1 MKSNHIAQWL
11 LVAGFLLAVPLEIH
25 QPQPVVAQSTEL
37 QEAERLE
44 EEVLQLYKQ
53 GQYKE
58 AIPLAERS
66 LAIREKVLGT
76 NHRDVA
82 TSFYNLAFLHQ
93 KQGNYAAAMPLVQQS
108 LVIRER
114 VLGTNHPDVAS
125 SLNSLGYLYRTQ
137 GNHAQALVLYQRSLA
152 IQEKILGANHPD
164 VAITLNNLGE
174 LYKSQGNYFQA
185 IPLYQR
191 SLAIVEQNFGAD
203 HPRVATIL
211 NNLAAVYHDQGN
223 YSKALPLYQR
233 SLAIQQKVFGA
244 NHPGVANTLNNLGV
258 LYHAQGNYAQALEML
273 HQSLIIHQKVLGTA
287 HPIIAAN
294 LNNLA
299 GIYHELGNDT
309 LALTLYQASL
319 AIREKYFG
327 TDDSSVAHTLN
338 DLAGMYH
345 DQENYGKALPL
356 LLRSLAIW
364 EKRLGSD
371 HPNVA
376 ASLNNLAVLH
386 HAQGNYSQAMALYQR
401 ATEVEETHLARN
413 LVVGNEEYKGN
424 FLRQFRSST
433 DAVISFHLQFVPQDL
448 QAARLALTT
457 ILRRKGRVLDALSE
471 TTYLLRQRLNT
482 NDQQQFDRIASLRTQ
497 IATLSL
503 SPDASN
509 KTDQIQQL
517 TAQAEQ
523 LEADL
528 SQRSHEFAQQSQ
540 PVTIAAVQKAIPTNA
555 ALVEFMKYIPVN
567 PKGSQN
573 QRWGAP
579 RYAVYVLRATGDV
592 QWADLGAASEIETLI
607 TQYRQSLVDPRRLGE
622 LRPAARALDAKIM
635 APVRKLVGNAEHLL
649 IAPDDQ
655 LNLVTFAALIDEQ
668 DKYLLERY
676 LITYLTSGRD
686 LLRLQST
693 PPPAAP
699 PLIVADP
706 IFDQPGKS
714 TVQVASATRGNRRSV
729 DIARLTFGRLPG
741 TAIEAEK
748 ISSLL
753 TGARTF
759 TQAQAT
765 ETVVKANP
773 NPRIL
778 HIATHGFFLKSAPE
792 TKNPDGT
799 TRLPLENPLLRSGLA
814 FAGFNV
820 RQSGADDGVLTALEV
835 TTLDLRATQLVVMSA
850 CETGLGDVMT
860 GEGVYGLRRA
870 FTLAGAQAQLMTL
883 WKVDDEFTKELM
895 INYYQRLQRGE
906 NRSEALRQ
914 AQLAALKNQNYQHP
928 RYWSGFIL
936 SGDWR
941 ALGR

>member
-1 MKSNHIAQWL
+1 MKGNHIAKWL
-11 LVAGFLLAVPLEIH
+11 LVTGLLWGIPLGAY
-25 QPQPVVAQSTEL
+25 QPQAAVAQSAEL

-44 EEVLQLYKQ
+44 EQILKLYRE
-53 GQYKE
+53 GRYRE
-58 AIPLAERS
+58 AIPLAEHS
-66 LAIREKVLGT
+66 LAIRKKVLGI

-82 TSFYNLAFLHQ
+82 TSFYNLAFLYQ
-93 KQGNYAAAMPLVQQS
+93 EQGNYATALPLFEQS

-114 VLGTNHPDVAS
+114 VLGANHPDVAS
-125 SLNSLGYLYRTQ
+125 TLNSLGRLYRTQ
-137 GNHAQALVLYQRSLA
+137 GNYAQALLFYQRSLA
-152 IQEKILGANHPD
+152 IQEKILGTNHPD
-164 VAITLNNLGE
+164 VASTLNNLGE
-174 LYKSQGNYFQA
+174 LYKSQGNYSQA
-185 IPLYQR
+185 VLFYQR
-191 SLAIVEQNFGAD
+191 GLAILEKNFGAD
-203 HPRVATIL
+203 HPKVATTL

-223 YSKALPLYQR
+223 YAQALPLYQR
-233 SLAIQQKVFGA
+233 SLAIRQKVFGA
-244 NHPGVANTLNNLGV
+244 NHPDVANILNNLGV
-258 LYHAQGNYAQALEML
+258 LYHAQGNYDQALAML
-273 HQSLIIHQKVLGTA
+273 HQSLVIRQKTLGVA
-287 HPIIAAN
+287 HPIVAVN

-299 GIYHELGNDT
+299 GVYHDLGNDT
-309 LALTLYQASL
+309 LALSLYQSSL

-327 TDDSSVAHTLN
+327 TDHLSIANIVN
-338 DLAGMYH
+338 NLAGMYH
-345 DQENYGKALPL
+345 EQKNYAAALPL
-356 LLRSLAIW
+356 YQRSLAIW
-364 EKRLGSD
+364 EKGLGSH

-376 ASLNNLAVLH
+376 ASLNNLAALY
-386 HAQGNYSQAMALYQR
+386 HAQGNYAQALPLYQR
-401 ATEVEETHLARN
+401 AVEVEETHLARN
-413 LVVGNEEYKGN
+413 LVVGSEAYKHN
-424 FLRQFRSST
+424 FLSQFRGST
-433 DAVISFHLQFVPQDL
+433 DTVISFHLQFVPQDL

-457 ILRRKGRVLDALSE
+457 ILRRKGRILDALSE
-471 TTYLLRQRLNT
+471 TTHLLRQRLNP

-497 IATLSL
+497 IATFSL
-503 SPDASN
+503 SPEASN
-509 KTDQIQQL
+509 KTDQIKQL

-528 SQRSHEFAQQSQ
+528 SQRSREFAQQSQ

-555 ALVEFMKYIPVN
+555 ALVEFIKYISVN

-592 QWADLGAASEIETLI
+592 QWADLGAASEIESLI
-607 TQYRQSLVDPRRLGE
+607 TQYRQSLVDPRRLGD

-655 LNLVTFAALIDEQ
+655 LNLVTFAALMDEQ

-714 TVQVASATRGNRRSV
+714 TVQVASATRGNPRSV

-835 TTLDLRATQLVVMSA
+835 TALDLRATQLVVMSA

-883 WKVDDEFTKELM
+883 WKIDDEFTKDLM

-914 AQLAALKNQNYQHP
+914 AQLAALKSQNYQHP

-941 ALGR
+941 ALGQ